1 MNPALLSVASP
12 VFSAAPF
19 IVIALFILVL
29 VLITSALRRRSPLR
43 PRRWGNRIAIATA
56 IAVAIATAV
65 RVGHHSG
72 GLSVPVQKVA
82 IPSFSVPQPRLRSTT
97 APSTAQ
103 GPAPLWVQDWP
114 QYVAREAPRS
124 ARLVHAESL
133 RYAATDEEA
142 RADAYDQAAERL
154 LPYVQPRVDSSV
166 GFRIA
171 APNLRQFLHDSVLSG
186 RYNLVKDEYLEQ
198 TVRPYAD
205 IWRCTLL
212 IDASPA
218 NIDRL
223 AADYRA
229 AAAVTARQ
237 NAMTFGSLAGL
248 CGVLVL
254 LYLFLN
260 AVTRGYYAWKLRAAA
275 LMLAIVAVL
284 TIFAKMRM

>member
-1 MNPALLSVASP
+1 MSP
-12 VFSAAPF
+12 VFAPAPF
-19 IVIALFILVL
+19 IVMVLFIVALVS
-29 VLITSALRRRSPLR
+29 ITSALRRRSPLR
-43 PRRWGNRIAIATA
+43 PRRVGRRIAIATA

-65 RVGHHSG
+65 SVAHHSE
-72 GLSVPVQKVA
+72 GLSVPVQSISIRS
-82 IPSFSVPQPRLRSTT
+82 IPAPQPRLRSTT

-114 QYVAREAPRS
+114 RYVATEAPRG
-124 ARLVHAESL
+124 ARLVHAEAL
-133 RYAATDEEA
+133 RYAPTDEEA

-154 LPYVQPRVDSSV
+154 LPYVEPRVASSA
-166 GFRIA
+166 GFRMA
-171 APNLRQFLHDSVLSG
+171 APNLRQFLHDSVISG

-237 NAMTFGSLAGL
+237 HAMTFGSLAGL